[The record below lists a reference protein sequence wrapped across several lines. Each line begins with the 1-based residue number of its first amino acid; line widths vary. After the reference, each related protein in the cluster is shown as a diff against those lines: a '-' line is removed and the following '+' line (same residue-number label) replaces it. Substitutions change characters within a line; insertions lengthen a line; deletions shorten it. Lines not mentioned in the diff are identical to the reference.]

1 MEQQM
6 IDVDSYPIV
15 SADMTV
21 KAMRDSGYK
30 STAHAIAEL
39 IDNGIEA
46 KADVVELFTV
56 EATEKPTER
65 SRYPIAKIAVMDNGT
80 GMDRETLRRSL
91 RFGVG
96 SRQERKGIGRFGV
109 GLPNSSM
116 SQCTRV
122 DVWSWQNG
130 PENALHTYLD
140 LHRIDGTDAQVPEP
154 ALKAVPQE
162 WQKLSQGLGTSG
174 TLVLWTDLDRV
185 QWIGTATTLKHTEW
199 LIGRIYRRYITDGRC
214 RIRLVPVRGGEE
226 LPGAADALPND
237 PLYLTPK
244 SSTPAPFDTK
254 PMFRPIGAG
263 SVGEIGV
270 EEFMVKGVDGKSYPV
285 TVRASI
291 ATDAARRSDIEDEPW
306 PEDVT
311 PTLDPGRTLWGK
323 HAARNLGISLMRAD
337 RELDLDNGWTSTSD
351 PVERWWGI
359 EIDFPPQL
367 DEVFGVTNN
376 KQSATKF
383 TALSHFNWEEEGEGL
398 TQLEFKELL
407 KEEGDGRV
415 PLMEIVFH
423 VRDKLLKLLRDE
435 LKQQTRGTRKA
446 RSRHESAEKQ
456 AEQAVRRRREEASPS
471 ETDLLEDQKTAEESR
486 QEQIDD
492 LVKEHEYTPLDAE
505 RLVAETM
512 AQNRHV
518 RLITSRSPDSP
529 AFFNIK
535 YYGGVLQV
543 SLNMDHPVYDDLVA
557 VLDDE
562 YQDSS
567 PSELKDRLERASSAF
582 KLLLFSWARFED
594 ETMQPRTKERIK
606 SFRQDWGRMA
616 REFFTVDEED
626 DE

>member
-1 MEQQM
+1 M
-6 IDVDSYPIV
+6 IDVESYPIV

-46 KADVVELFTV
+46 QGDVVELFAV
-56 EATEKPTER
+56 EATKRPTER

-80 GMDRETLRRSL
+80 GMDRETLRKSL

-140 LHRIDGTDAQVPEP
+140 LHRIEGTDAQVPEP
-154 ALKAVPQE
+154 VQNPVPQE
-162 WQKLSQGLGTSG
+162 WQKLSQGLGASG

-185 QWIGTATTLKHTEW
+185 QWIGTDATLKHTEW

-214 RIRLVPVRGGEE
+214 RIRLVPVHGWDE

-237 PLYLTPK
+237 PLYLTPR
-244 SSTPAPFDTK
+244 SSAPAPFDVK
-254 PMFRPIGAG
+254 PMFQPIGAG
-263 SVGEIGV
+263 STGEIGV
-270 EEFMVKGVDGKSYPV
+270 EQFMVKGVDGKTYPV
-285 TVRASI
+285 KVRASI
-291 ATDAARRSDIEDEPW
+291 ARDAARRSDIEEEPW
-306 PEDVT
+306 PDDVT
-311 PTLDPGRTLWGK
+311 PTLDPGRTSWGK

-337 RELDLDNGWTSTSD
+337 RELDLDNGWTSTYD

-367 DEVFGVTNN
+367 DEIFGVTNN

-383 TALSHFNWEEEGEGL
+383 TALSHFDWTEEGEGL

-456 AEQAVRRRREEASPS
+456 AEQAVRRRREEAGPS
-471 ETDLLEDQKTAEESR
+471 ETDLLENQKTVEESR
-486 QEQIDD
+486 REQIDD
-492 LVKEHEYTPLDAE
+492 LVKQYDYTPRDAE
-505 RLVAETM
+505 RIVAETM

-518 RLITSRSPDSP
+518 RLITSHAPDSP

-543 SLNMDHPVYDDLVA
+543 SLNMDHPVYDDLVE

-562 YQDSS
+562 YQEDSS

-594 ETMQPRTKERIK
+594 ETTKPITKDRIK